1 MYAPYPLHFTPSHP
15 PPPPPPYPKTIPVIR
30 QKERVEMARLPYASR
45 FQRR

>member
-1 MYAPYPLHFTPSHP
+1 MYAPYPLHFTPSH
-15 PPPPPPYPKTIPVIR
+15 PKTIPVIR